1 MNINA
6 FAKRIAELESGKEE
20 INIAQIK
27 EFLRIINELSA
38 GVLYAWARTLK

>member
-6 FAKRIAELESGKEE
+6 FAKKIAELEGGKAE

-27 EFLRIINELSA
+27 EILRILNELSA